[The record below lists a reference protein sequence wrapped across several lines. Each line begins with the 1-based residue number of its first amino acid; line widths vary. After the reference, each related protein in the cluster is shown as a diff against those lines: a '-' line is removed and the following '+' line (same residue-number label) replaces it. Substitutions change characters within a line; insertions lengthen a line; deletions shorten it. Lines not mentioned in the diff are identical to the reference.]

1 VLPEVAILVPFV
13 SARKVRNCDGNVYGL
28 VNDFGS
34 DIAVVRIGAVDRVDG
49 PARTFSIDAE
59 ARRLRDETE
68 LVGQASACLFL
79 NFPNSTKVKS
89 RQAEACPTKALLD
102 EQDHRLEEAEVKSMF
117 ALKWLLMAAG
127 VAMFG
132 TAAGVVSYDVYLA
145 MQFQKLMGSG
155 DPGAAEKAGPRRP
168 IRWPLAARLFG
179 WAWAPLLLALSITLV
194 PEGSGG
200 VRISQISG
208 VKQGTLYP
216 GLHLVAPLVQSVAVY
231 DLRDRLFTTIASH
244 ETASKNQLLTVQ
256 TREGLTIGLAISVR
270 YRLDPERLGY
280 IHSNLTQPVDTEI
293 VAPVVSTAFR
303 DIAPNYVVREVF
315 STKRDEF
322 RTRTTKAIVDR
333 LGLDGIVVK
342 EVLLRDVHLPDEY
355 AKGLEGILL
364 KEQESERVEFET
376 AIYEKQ
382 VKIAELQAEAAK
394 AQQVKRAEA
403 DAASRVIGAKAE
415 SDAMQYTLPLKQ
427 KQIEQSRLEAQ
438 ARKEATE
445 ENAEAAAAAKVTDS
459 KAEAERRRV
468 LASADAD
475 TTRLNAAANAD
486 TIRLTAAADA
496 ERLQGEA
503 AVLKQNPMLIQKI
516 IAERLSDKLQIIM
529 VPTDGRNFFASDVLR
544 SAFEGGAPSSN
555 ASNDA
560 EDSNDRDAP
569 APAHKQAQ
577 IVKTR

>member
-1 VLPEVAILVPFV
+1 
-13 SARKVRNCDGNVYGL
+13 
-28 VNDFGS
+28 
-34 DIAVVRIGAVDRVDG
+34 
-49 PARTFSIDAE
+49 
-59 ARRLRDETE
+59 
-68 LVGQASACLFL
+68 
-79 NFPNSTKVKS
+79 
-89 RQAEACPTKALLD
+89 
-102 EQDHRLEEAEVKSMF
+102 MF

-132 TAAGVVSYDVYLA
+132 TAAGVVGYDVYLA

-155 DPGAAEKAGPRRP
+155 EPGAAEKAGMRRP
-168 IRWPLAARLFG
+168 MRWSLAAKWFG
-179 WAWAPLLLALSITLV
+179 LAWVPLLLAMSIASV

-208 VKQGTLYP
+208 TLPGTLYP
-216 GLHLVAPLVQSVAVY
+216 GVHLVMPLVQRVAVY
-231 DLRDRLFTTIASH
+231 DLRDHLYTTNAAPG
-244 ETASKNQLLTVQ
+244 TATKNEILNVQ

-270 YRLDPERLGY
+270 YRLDPQRLGY
-280 IHSNLTQPVDTEI
+280 IDANLAQPVDSEI

-303 DIAPNYVVREVF
+303 DLAPNYVVREVF

-322 RTRTTKAIVDR
+322 RAKTTKTITDR
-333 LGLDGIVVK
+333 LGADGIIVK
-342 EVLLRDVHLPDEY
+342 EVLLRDVHLPEEY

-364 KEQESERVEFET
+364 KEQESERMEFET

-382 VKIAELQAEAAK
+382 VKVAELQAEAEK
-394 AQQVKRAEA
+394 ARQLKHSEA
-403 DAASRVIGAKAE
+403 DAASRVIAAKAE
-415 SDAMQYTLPLKQ
+415 ADAMQYTLPLKQ

-438 ARKEATE
+438 ARKEATV
-445 ENAEAAAAAKVTDS
+445 ENAEAAAQSKITDS

-468 LASADAD
+468 LAAADAD

-544 SAFEGGAPSSN
+544 SAFSGGLPSGGTDETDQ
-555 ASNDA
+555 DA
-560 EDSNDRDAP
+560 NAP
-569 APAHKQAQ
+569 ARKQAQ
-577 IVKTR
+577 ILKTK

>member
-1 VLPEVAILVPFV
+1 
-13 SARKVRNCDGNVYGL
+13 
-28 VNDFGS
+28 
-34 DIAVVRIGAVDRVDG
+34 
-49 PARTFSIDAE
+49 
-59 ARRLRDETE
+59 
-68 LVGQASACLFL
+68 
-79 NFPNSTKVKS
+79 
-89 RQAEACPTKALLD
+89 
-102 EQDHRLEEAEVKSMF
+102 MF

-132 TAAGVVSYDVYLA
+132 TAAGVVAYDVYLA

-155 DPGAAEKAGPRRP
+155 EPGAAEKAGPRRP
-168 IRWPLAARLFG
+168 IRWPLAAKLFG
-179 WAWAPLLLALSITLV
+179 WAWAPLLLALSIAFV

-208 VKQGTLYP
+208 VLPGTLYP
-216 GLHLVAPLVQSVAVY
+216 GVHLIMPLVQRVAVY
-231 DLRDRLFTTIASH
+231 DLRDRLFTTNAAPGAS
-244 ETASKNQLLTVQ
+244 AKNEILNVQ

-270 YRLDPERLGY
+270 YRLDPQRLGY
-280 IHSNLTQPVDTEI
+280 IDANLAQPVDTEI
-293 VAPVVSTAFR
+293 VAPVVSAAFR
-303 DIAPNYVVREVF
+303 DLTPSYIVREVF

-322 RTRTTKAIVDR
+322 RAKTTKAITDR
-333 LGLDGIVVK
+333 LAADGIVVK
-342 EVLLRDVHLPDEY
+342 EVLLRDVHLPEEY

-364 KEQESERVEFET
+364 KEQESERMEFET

-394 AQQVKRAEA
+394 AQQVKHSEA
-403 DAASRVIGAKAE
+403 DAASRVIAAKAE

-427 KQIEQSRLEAQ
+427 KQIEESRLEAQ
-438 ARKEATE
+438 ARKEATV
-445 ENAEAAAAAKVTDS
+445 ENAEAAAQSKITDS

-468 LASADAD
+468 LAAADAD
-475 TTRLNAAANAD
+475 TARLSAAANAD

-544 SAFEGGAPSSN
+544 SAFAGGAPSN
-555 ASNDA
+555 NT
-560 EDSNDRDAP
+560 EDTDQDAP
-569 APAHKQAQ
+569 ALARKQPPTL
-577 IVKTR
+577 KSK